1 MTSETLY
8 IVRNNEGEITTLN
21 KTPPNIGEY
30 EALPPNHP
38 DILRLL
44 SQSEDNDIKNKLNLT
59 DIEFIRVLDDL
70 IDILIDRNIIHFTD
84 FPGSDK
90 KNFIHTLD

>member
-1 MTSETLY
+1 MSNVNTSRNLGVWFPEVIATYFNVNHADYETD
-8 IVRNNEGEITTLN
+8 IV
-21 KTPPNIGEY
+21 KKCY
-30 EALPPNHP
+30 
-38 DILRLL
+38 
-44 SQSEDNDIKNKLNLT
+44 DIKNKLNLT